1 MGSQANLRLASIKD
15 HLFPTSVPRS
25 HGVAVLQTADRFGFK
40 IEPKVRHAIYES
52 SPIVA
57 LESTIIT
64 HGMPYPQNVQTAKE
78 VESIIV
84 GYGAVPATIAI
95 LKGVPCI
102 EDDLEELG
110 RNGSSFTKTAR
121 RDISHVVGY
130 SKSILNR

>member
-1 MGSQANLRLASIKD
+1 MRYTNL
-15 HLFPTSVPRS
+15 
-25 HGVAVLQTADRFGFK
+25 LQLLLWNRQSLPM
-40 IEPKVRHAIYES
+40 ECR
-52 SPIVA
+52 
-57 LESTIIT
+57 
-64 HGMPYPQNVQTAKE
+64 YPQNVQTAKE

-102 EDDLEELG
+102 GLSEDDLEELG